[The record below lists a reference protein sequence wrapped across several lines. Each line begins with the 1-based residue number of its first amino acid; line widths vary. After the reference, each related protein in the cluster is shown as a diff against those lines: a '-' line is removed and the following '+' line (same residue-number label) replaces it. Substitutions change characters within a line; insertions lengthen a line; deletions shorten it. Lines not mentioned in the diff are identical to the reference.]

1 MPIAQLYII
10 EGRTDEQKETL
21 IQEVSEAMARSLDA
35 PMDRIR
41 VMITEMPPQHFGIG
55 GQSAKQLARSA
66 PAITAKFSSEK

>member
-10 EGRTDEQKETL
+10 EGRTDDQKETL

-41 VMITEMPPQHFGIG
+41 VMITEMPKQHFGIG
-55 GQSAKQLARSA
+55 GQSAKKLGR
-66 PAITAKFSSEK
+66 

>member
-41 VMITEMPPQHFGIG
+41 VMITEMPKQHFGIG
-55 GQSAKQLARSA
+55 GQSAKKLGR
-66 PAITAKFSSEK
+66 

>member
-1 MPIAQLYII
+1 MPIAQLYVI

-41 VMITEMPPQHFGIG
+41 VMITEMPKQHFGIG
-55 GQSAKQLARSA
+55 GQSAKKLGR
-66 PAITAKFSSEK
+66 

>member
-41 VMITEMPPQHFGIG
+41 VMITEMPKQHFGIG
-55 GQSAKQLARSA
+55 GQSARKLGR
-66 PAITAKFSSEK
+66 

>member
-10 EGRTDEQKETL
+10 EGRTNEQKETL

-41 VMITEMPPQHFGIG
+41 VMITEMPKQHFGIG
-55 GQSAKQLARSA
+55 GQSARKLGR
-66 PAITAKFSSEK
+66 